1 MKREVSQAQ
10 RADHARSRFGA
21 AASVPAS
28 AAASIV
34 PDCSRDMAQRL
45 VSVRFIGPKLVK
57 FAGARRKD
65 LHEKFGVQRRSGRH
79 TGVRSS
85 PRQDARAI
93 GGAAE
98 GGVSERGHADR
109 GAMGALQARPRRRW

>member
-28 AAASIV
+28 AAASIA

-45 VSVRFIGPKLVK
+45 VSVRFIGPKL
-57 FAGARRKD
+57 
-65 LHEKFGVQRRSGRH
+65 EKSPAAAAEKTCTKSFGVLGRH

-109 GAMGALQARPRRRW
+109 GAVGALQARSRRRW

>member
-65 LHEKFGVQRRSGRH
+65 LHEKFWVGVQRRSGRH
-79 TGVRSS
+79 TPACVA
-85 PRQDARAI
+85 ARARTRAPS
-93 GGAAE
+93 AAP
-98 GGVSERGHADR
+98 
-109 GAMGALQARPRRRW
+109 PRAA